1 MGWFFKRGPDVLD
14 LSERYKKQQERLK
27 ELKEETKPQSSSDNS
42 DVPFSGG
49 FGIFGMSSSTT
60 TTTDANPNSSSDS
73 INTDGKKIRGYA
85 LKNAIAYNG
94 KAQQGSIIS
103 ALSHEGLKKED
114 MKTYGKKIAEVIKE
128 VNLD

>member
-73 INTDGKKIRGYA
+73 INTDEKRRKIARRLMDITDKIEDLSNQIYHLQQRIEVIEKKIIPSSY
-85 LKNAIAYNG
+85 
-94 KAQQGSIIS
+94 
-103 ALSHEGLKKED
+103 
-114 MKTYGKKIAEVIKE
+114 
-128 VNLD
+128 